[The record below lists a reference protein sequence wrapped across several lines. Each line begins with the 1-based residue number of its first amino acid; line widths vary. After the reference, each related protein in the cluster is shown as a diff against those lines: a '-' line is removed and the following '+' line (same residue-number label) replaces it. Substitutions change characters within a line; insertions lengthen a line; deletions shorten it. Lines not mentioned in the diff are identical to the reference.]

1 MDVLLDEEPDDV
13 LVDVDEAEPD
23 EPEVE
28 VPDDEPPDD
37 EPEDSLAG
45 AVVEVDDFAS
55 RESVR

>member
-1 MDVLLDEEPDDV
+1 MSV

-45 AVVEVDDFAS
+45 AVDEVDDFAS